1 MDLFL
6 NQGIG
11 GSRLKTRLML
21 WLIPPVVLILL
32 ATGYLMYLI
41 ANNFIDIA
49 LQRTS
54 RLQVMAMRH
63 AAENFLEHSRQDL
76 LQIAQ
81 NPVVF
86 EEMRKFIATKM
97 AINRMTYRELAYIS
111 QTDQNHEYLV
121 VREGQIVRLTP
132 EQIEEIRP
140 NPLLY
145 YEKVKD
151 LKADEVWISPI
162 TEVEEPFPT
171 LENPNQKISSKVI
184 YLAMLRGAGQSGPSG
199 YLLLSFDVLL
209 LRNILSLY
217 NSPRSP
223 ILSYQRTPELR
234 YNYFFDTA
242 GWILFQSE
250 DPDKPTMELTTDLA
264 RSDYT
269 GTLGR
274 PGLPNAF
281 RPSSVYGP
289 YWKMVGDVREGENG
303 LIKAKDSA
311 HQSDRVGEYYLAYA
325 PVFFYP
331 GKDRRPLV
339 YGGIG
344 YIDRSRLTVA
354 AGYKQI
360 DMMFIVTI
368 VTVLIVSLLIYFL
381 GRAVTRPILM
391 LAEAVSHLQRT
402 GDLHPIDLQ
411 TSNYEAGLLLNAVN
425 KMIATLKQQVEEIDK
440 RDRRIESVSMKER
453 VMLET
458 PTAAAGSLLPGVQI
472 PGIVGSGTK
481 IDRLKTDVY
490 KASQVDVD
498 VLIIGETGTGK
509 QLAADAIHHLSRRSA
524 KPFISINCGEL
535 DENLL
540 LDTLFGHVKG
550 AFTEAR
556 GDRKGA
562 FLEADGG
569 TLFLDEIQTA
579 SMSVQQALLRAIAM
593 RKIKPLGSDREFAV
607 DVRLIAAT
615 NLDLSI
621 LIEQNRFRSDLYFRL
636 KVISIHTPPLRE
648 HLENLPLLAGYFLKE
663 MERLTGKEEVALSRG
678 ALEKMKAYDWPG
690 NIRELKNCLTRAVVM
705 AEGSIIQADD
715 ILLEGDHCTPA
726 DSASEKC
733 GDESGA
739 AGLSAPESVYRP
751 PADVKLN
758 ARQEKALPQIL
769 QRGGVTRSE
778 YQDLVGG
785 ALPSRTALYDLKD
798 LVEKGIMVR
807 VGQGPATRY
816 VPAGGG

>member
-1 MDLFL
+1 MKLPP
-6 NQGIG
+6 NQKIG
-11 GSRLKTRLML
+11 GSRLRTRLIL
-21 WLIPPVVLILL
+21 WLIPPVVLVLL
-32 ATGYLMYLI
+32 TTGYLEYLI

-63 AAENFLEHSRQDL
+63 EVENFMERSRQDL

-81 NPVVF
+81 NFVNV
-86 EEMRKFIATKM
+86 ENMRHFIATKM
-97 AINRMTYRELAYIS
+97 AINGMEYRALAYIS
-111 QTDQNHEYLV
+111 QTAPNHEYLV
-121 VREGQIVRLTP
+121 ARDGQIVRLTP

-151 LKADEVWISPI
+151 LKADDVWISPI

-184 YLAMLRGAGQSGPSG
+184 YLAMLYGGGQSGPTG
-199 YLLLSFDVLL
+199 YLLLSFDVVLV
-209 LRNILSLY
+209 RNILSLY

-223 ILSYQRTPELR
+223 ILSYPRTPEVR

-250 DPDKPTMELTTDLA
+250 DPDRQTMELTTDLA
-264 RSDYT
+264 RSAYT

-289 YWKMVGDVREGENG
+289 YWKMVGDVREGANG
-303 LIKAKDSA
+303 LIKTKDSA
-311 HQSDRVGEYYLAYA
+311 HLSDSVDEYYQAYA

-360 DMMFIVTI
+360 DLMFIVTI
-368 VTVLIVSLLIYFL
+368 TTVLIVSLLIYFL
-381 GRAVTRPILM
+381 GRAVTRPILK
-391 LAEAVSHLQRT
+391 LAEAVNHLQTT

-411 TSNYEAGLLLNAVN
+411 TSNYEANLLLSAVN
-425 KMIATLKQQVEEIDK
+425 KMIATLRQQVEEIDI
-440 RDRRIESVSMKER
+440 RDRRIETVSMKER
-453 VMLET
+453 VTLEI
-458 PTAAAGSLLPGVQI
+458 PTAAAGTLPPGVQI
-472 PGIVGSGTK
+472 TGIVGAGTK

-636 KVISIHTPPLRE
+636 KVIGIHTPPLRE
-648 HLENLPLLAGYFLKE
+648 HRENLPLLAGYFIKE
-663 MERLTGKEEVALSRG
+663 MERMTGKEEVALSRG

-705 AEGSIIQADD
+705 AEGSLIQADD

-739 AGLSAPESVYRP
+739 AGLSAPASVYRSL
-751 PADVKLN
+751 ADVKLN

-785 ALPSRTALYDLKD
+785 GLPSRTALYDLKD
-798 LVEKGIMVR
+798 LVEKGIMNR

-816 VPAGGG
+816 VPTGG

>member
-1 MDLFL
+1 MALL
-6 NQGIG
+6 TLHGTP

-21 WLIPPVVLILL
+21 WLIPPVVFILL
-32 ATGYLMYLI
+32 VTGYLMYVI

-54 RLQVMAMRH
+54 RLQVMAMGH
-63 AAENFLEHSRQDL
+63 AVENFLDRSRQDL

-81 NPVVF
+81 NPVNF
-86 EEMRKFIATKM
+86 EEMRKYIAAKI
-97 AINRMTYRELAYIS
+97 AINHMVYRELAYIS
-111 QTDQNHEYLV
+111 QSDPNHEYLV
-121 VREGQIVRLTP
+121 VHEGQIVRLKP
-132 EQIEEIRP
+132 EQIEKIRP

-145 YEKVKD
+145 YDAVKD
-151 LKADEVWISPI
+151 LKEDEVWISPI

-171 LENPNQKISSKVI
+171 LENPNHKISSKVI
-184 YLAMLRGAGQSGPSG
+184 YLAVLRGDGQRGPSG

-209 LRNILSLY
+209 LRDILSLY

-223 ILSYQRTPELR
+223 ILSYPRTPEVR
-234 YNYFFDTA
+234 YSYFFDTA

-250 DPDKPTMELTTDLA
+250 DPDNQSLELTTDLA
-264 RSDYT
+264 RSAYT

-303 LIKAKDSA
+303 LIKVKDSA
-311 HQSDRVGEYYLAYA
+311 HQSDRVDDYYQAYA

-381 GRAVTRPILM
+381 GRAVTRPILK
-391 LAEAVSHLQRT
+391 LAEAVNHLQTT
-402 GDLHPIDLQ
+402 GDLHPIEMR
-411 TSNYEAGLLLNAVN
+411 TGNYEAGLMLKAVN
-425 KMIATLKQQVEEIDK
+425 KMIATLRHQVEEIEI
-440 RDRRIESVSMKER
+440 RDRRIETVSMKER
-453 VMLET
+453 ATLEM
-458 PTAAAGSLLPGVQI
+458 PTAAAGNLPPGVQI
-472 PGIVGSGTK
+472 LGIVGAGTK

-535 DENLL
+535 EENLL

-562 FLEADGG
+562 FVEANGG

-579 SMSVQQALLRAIAM
+579 SMGVQQSLLRAIAM
-593 RKIKPLGSDREFAV
+593 RKVKPLGSDRELDV

-615 NLDLSI
+615 NLDLSA
-621 LIEQNRFRSDLYFRL
+621 LIEQGRFRSDLYFRL

-648 HLENLPLLAGYFLKE
+648 HRENLPLLAGYFLKE
-663 MERLTGKEEVALSRG
+663 MKRLTGKEGMALSRG
-678 ALEKMKAYDWPG
+678 ALEKMKVYEWPG

-715 ILLEGDHCTPA
+715 ILLEGDPVTAAATAGEHLAGET
-726 DSASEKC
+726 
-733 GDESGA
+733 GA
-739 AGLSAPESVYRP
+739 ADLSETVSVYRP
-751 PADVKLN
+751 PAGVKLN
-758 ARQEKALPQIL
+758 VRQAKALPQIL

-816 VPAGGG
+816 VPAGG